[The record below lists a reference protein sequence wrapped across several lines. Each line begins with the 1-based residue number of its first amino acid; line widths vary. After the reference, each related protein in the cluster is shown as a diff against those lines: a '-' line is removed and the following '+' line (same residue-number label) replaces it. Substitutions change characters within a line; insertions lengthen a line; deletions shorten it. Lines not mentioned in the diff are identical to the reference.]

1 MSNISENGDSKALP
15 LVAAE
20 KDSSPVIED
29 SVWQNPVRDPIE
41 NIRQA
46 LELRAHNKQPMSGF
60 SLARENLSGLNLVN
74 RTSKLGYQLTK
85 SDFYHTNLENAHL
98 FKLNLSGSSLMKANL
113 SNANLHYANLEGCN
127 LLGVNFS
134 GAKIEHVQW
143 GKKITQEYQA
153 KQAKSVEN
161 KLDLYQQAEEI
172 YRNLRQTAEQQG
184 LFESAG
190 RFFQKEMVMRRKQ
203 FTPYSGKRIV
213 SKLVD
218 LFCGYGESPLR
229 VILFSIIL
237 IIIFATLYFFS
248 GLSFSGDTLGFNP
261 DASLW
266 ENTKSY
272 FSSLYF
278 SVVTFTTLGYGDLVP
293 IGIARAFAA
302 LEAFLGSFTLALF
315 VVVFVKKM
323 TR

>member
-1 MSNISENGDSKALP
+1 MSKLTENNRLEEVGSLTA
-15 LVAAE
+15 
-20 KDSSPVIED
+20 IED
-29 SVWQNPVRDPIE
+29 SIWQNPVREPIM

-46 LELRAHNKQPMSGF
+46 LELRAHNKLPMNGF
-60 SLARENLSGLNLVN
+60 SLIREDLKGLNLVN
-74 RTSKLGYQLTK
+74 RTSRTGYQLTCT
-85 SDFYHTNLENAHL
+85 DFYHANLENAHL
-98 FKLNLSGSSLMKANL
+98 FKLDLTGSSLMKANL
-113 SNANLHYANLEGCN
+113 SHANLHYANLEGCN
-127 LLGVNFS
+127 LLGANFT
-134 GAKIEHVQW
+134 GAKIEHVNW

-153 KQAKSVEN
+153 TQAKSVEN

-172 YRNLRQTAEQQG
+172 YRNLRQTAESQG
-184 LFESAG
+184 LFEIAG
-190 RFFQKEMVMRRKQ
+190 RFFQKEMTMRRKQ
-203 FTPYSGKRIV
+203 FKPYSGKRIV

-218 LFCGYGESPLR
+218 IFCGYGESPAR
-229 VILFSIIL
+229 VIVFSIFL

-248 GLSFSGDTLGFNP
+248 GLSFSGDSLGFNS

-266 ENTKSY
+266 ENIKYYLSA
-272 FSSLYF
+272 LYF